1 MAPENEKLKGVD
13 VNEKQELSIDDLKTN
28 INEKLKYLWNTKA
41 DEEKLAIIK
50 EHLSIIKEQ
59 FDLYKDNE
67 KALSI
72 INNWLNIITEE
83 ILEIQYEWKQD
94 IAEITKNMRKKLEYL
109 ERKEEQELN
118 FDYTV

>member
-1 MAPENEKLKGVD
+1 MTDFEQKKWNEKK
-13 VNEKQELSIDDLKTN
+13 ETQKLSIEDLKTN
-28 INEKLKYLWNTKA
+28 INEKLKYLWDTKA

-59 FDLYKDNE
+59 FDLYKNNE

-94 IAEITKNMRKKLEYL
+94 ISEITKNMREKLEYL